1 MHSVATDALTA
12 GDTLGVVPQTRRY
25 TTLRANPTKN
35 CPGKCHC
42 LISSLQHSRRN
53 WGAAAA
59 GLLLNDHNSKGTTES
74 KQASS
79 ARWMA
84 KSQASEARDSEGRPI
99 ATSWADDRISLP
111 AAGREKEP
119 LGQVYHIL
127 WLPQRLPRR
136 SRDFIFPS
144 PGYVL
149 KDCAIPPP
157 YFIVPLSAD
166 GNIYVICSNVIANSY
181 FMSKSYC
188 SHTEANCICIFT
200 RSTQLIRTGRRQ
212 KSFSA
217 LKEIKGAVYSKKA
230 LWQPYDHLEND
241 LNVVCLENTKNC
253 TTSGAFAG
261 PLRGWKLGLPP
272 SLPPHFFLLGQA
284 KKK

>member
-1 MHSVATDALTA
+1 MPLPDLQPSTQQKELRSSCSRIAAERSQFKGDNRVEASKQCTLDGQEPSVRGERLWRKTYSHKLSWRQDFSPSSRKRKGTFRSSISHPLTA
-12 GDTLGVVPQTRRY
+12 SKTAEKVKRFYFSIPWLCAKGL
-25 TTLRANPTKN
+25 
-35 CPGKCHC
+35 CH
-42 LISSLQHSRRN
+42 
-53 WGAAAA
+53 
-59 GLLLNDHNSKGTTES
+59 T
-74 KQASS
+74 
-79 ARWMA
+79 
-84 KSQASEARDSEGRPI
+84 
-99 ATSWADDRISLP
+99 
-111 AAGREKEP
+111 
-119 LGQVYHIL
+119 
-127 WLPQRLPRR
+127 
-136 SRDFIFPS
+136 
-144 PGYVL
+144 
-149 KDCAIPPP
+149 PP
-157 YFIVPLSAD
+157 YFILPLSAD

-284 KKK
+284 KKNSKQIIKKTSSELILKDFRAEKGNIASRKT